1 MEALV
6 KIKSMDS
13 IVTVLVALQGN
24 SVTRTRMIAETMI
37 AAMVS
42 AIDRTNMLWIMLHI
56 SGVN

>member
-37 AAMVS
+37 AATVS
-42 AIDRTNMLWIMLHI
+42 AVDRANMLWMMWHI